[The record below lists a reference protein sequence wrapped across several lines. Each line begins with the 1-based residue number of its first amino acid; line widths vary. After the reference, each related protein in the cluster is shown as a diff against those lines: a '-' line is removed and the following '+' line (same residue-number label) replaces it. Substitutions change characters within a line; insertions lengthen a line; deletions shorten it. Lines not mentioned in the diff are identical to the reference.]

1 MSSSADRSGLSR
13 RRLIQAVGIAAASAV
28 PFAGGRAEAATAAGR
43 SSRHVAMLV
52 GAASQELS
60 GSDFPALD
68 AVAGPWTIRRS
79 YGSQTDGIP
88 STFADSVAG
97 IDVGKRASVLSL
109 KPDLTAMVDGSLDAA
124 VIAFV
129 KSIPPGH
136 RTFLTIWHEADG
148 KIRSGKFTLEAWMA
162 AFKRFCDLVHH
173 AGGPTVYTA
182 LILEAWSGQQP
193 EPGSTYEEL
202 WPGQDASGCPYADV
216 FAVDGSSDSGSEESL
231 WGPAREFAKRVGV
244 PWAISEIGCKLELS
258 VDWMAGNAVY
268 AADHAAAFLCW
279 FSNDNNAVPTPGTD
293 PAADSRSHQISL
305 AYYTD
310 PATYV
315 LPRPHR

>member
-1 MSSSADRSGLSR
+1 MSSHGDRSRLSR
-13 RRLIQAVGIAAASAV
+13 RRLIQAAGIVAANAV
-28 PFAGGRAEAATAAGR
+28 PLVAGRANPAMAADR
-43 SSRHVAMLV
+43 SSRHTPMLV

-79 YGSQTDGIP
+79 YGGQADGIP
-88 STFADSVAG
+88 RSFADSVAG

-109 KPDLTAMVDGSLDAA
+109 KPDLTAMADGSLDAA
-124 VIAFV
+124 VTAFV
-129 KSIPPGH
+129 RSIPAGH

-148 KIRSGKFTLEAWMA
+148 KIRNGKFTLEAWMA
-162 AFKRFCDLVHH
+162 AFKRFCDLVHRT
-173 AGGPTVYTA
+173 GGPTVYTA
-182 LILEAWSGQQP
+182 LILEAWSGQHP

-202 WPGQDASGCPYADV
+202 WPGLDATGCPYADV
-216 FAVDGSSDSGSEESL
+216 FSVDGSSDSGSEESL
-231 WGPAREFAKRVGV
+231 WGPAREFAKHVGV
-244 PWAISEIGCKLELS
+244 PWAISEIGCKQELS
-258 VDWMAGNAVY
+258 VDWMARNAVY

-293 PAADSRSHQISL
+293 PAADARSHQISL
-305 AYYTD
+305 TYYTD

-315 LPRPHR
+315 LPRTHR